1 MSHFRITYK
10 TDENSYYD
18 LIIPNAFEY
27 NPDDTDRQD
36 KDTRINTA
44 AQEIMAQN
52 AILTDIGNLYILEMI
67 MYSTDDT
74 NIYEMEDYE
83 IPDEYDDDDYENN
96 DEDW

>member
-96 DEDW
+96 DED